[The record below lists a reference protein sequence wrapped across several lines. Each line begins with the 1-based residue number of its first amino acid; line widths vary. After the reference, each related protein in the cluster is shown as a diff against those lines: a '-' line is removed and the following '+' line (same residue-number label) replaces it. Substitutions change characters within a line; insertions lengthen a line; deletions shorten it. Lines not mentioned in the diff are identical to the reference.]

1 MSGLLGFMA
10 AGAAQGFA
18 EGRTNEIKQQQ
29 EFDLK
34 RALLDAQTEKE
45 MLMQERGIKLK
56 EDAEQRYRD
65 KITSIVN
72 SVEDPMAGK
81 GGYEPEEDKQKRE
94 ISMAAQRADKL
105 RAAGYIN
112 EANSYETIV
121 DRYNKGEISKA
132 NLENE
137 INKINNEFALKT
149 KDLELKEQKNQTALA
164 KIEAANNKKDTYKP
178 TDSDKAYDSYV
189 QQMKSENKKPLSR
202 YQFEN
207 WMESKKASFKN
218 GKDSDIGKETIK
230 TTDVNNAGNTIRERT
245 VTKPLSKDKI
255 GRYVPGKGVVFD

>member
-10 AGAAQGFA
+10 AGAAKGFA

-45 MLMQERGIKLK
+45 MMMQERGIKLK
-56 EDAEQRYRD
+56 EDAEQRSRD

-132 NLENE
+132 KLENE

-149 KDLELKEQKNQTALA
+149 KDLELKEQKNQTTLA
-164 KIEAANNKKDTYKP
+164 QIEASKAKSGNKTESQSKVELFKEAYKDNP
-178 TDSDKAYDSYV
+178 EFV
-189 QQMKSENKKPLSR
+189 
-202 YQFEN
+202 
-207 WMESKKASFKN
+207 KN
-218 GKDSDIGKETIK
+218 GKLTAKGYDKLNKIDEKEAFDEVSDK
-230 TTDVNNAGNTIRERT
+230 TLELDNFGNVKRERT
-245 VTKPLSKDKI
+245 VKSRVPKQAMKI